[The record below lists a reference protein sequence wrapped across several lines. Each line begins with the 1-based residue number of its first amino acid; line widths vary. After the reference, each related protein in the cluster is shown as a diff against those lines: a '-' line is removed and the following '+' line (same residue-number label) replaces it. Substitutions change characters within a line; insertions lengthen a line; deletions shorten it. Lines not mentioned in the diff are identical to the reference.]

1 MKKIVTLIFLVQAI
15 SLTAQTLDDFGR
27 LSIHVSD
34 SYSRNIPYEAAE
46 VLSNRVRQI
55 ITNNGI
61 SDNGLDP
68 RFEISSRVDILSKD
82 IIAGSPTRISQKLEI
97 SFSVND
103 VIDKKSYGSTSIITT
118 GIGLNETKAY
128 ISAFNNVKSNNSKVT
143 EMINRAKEAIIIYYR
158 TTIDKTVQDA
168 YASVNLGNYDK
179 ALYELAKI
187 PDVCS
192 DAYAKAQEATF
203 DIYRKK
209 INAEGRDCLKKAQS
223 EWAKS
228 PNANGAIAATEF
240 LGQIDIIANCNDEV
254 KSLLEEMKEKVKDDD
269 RKAWE
274 FKMQQYADNKERE
287 QRDFEFNV
295 RKYEEAEAKEERRHQ
310 EDVAREQRDFE
321 FSVHQFDETMGFKR
335 AVVEASKETVLG
347 AVKILK

>member
-1 MKKIVTLIFLVQAI
+1 MKKFVALILLVQTI
-15 SLTAQTLDDFGR
+15 SLSAQTLDDFGR

-34 SYSRNIPYEAAE
+34 SYSNAIPHEAA
-46 VLSNRVRQI
+46 VMLNNRVRQI
-55 ITNNGI
+55 IIKNGI
-61 SDNGLDP
+61 ADNGLDP
-68 RFEISSRVDILSKD
+68 RFEISTKVDILSKD
-82 IIAGSPTRISQKLEI
+82 IIAGSSARISQKLEI

-103 VIDKKSYGSTSIITT
+103 VIDKKSYGSTSITAA
-118 GIGLNETKAY
+118 GVGLNETKAY
-128 ISAFNNVKSNNSKVT
+128 ISAFNNIKSDNHKVA
-143 EMINRAKEAIIIYYR
+143 EMINEAKEAIVIYYR
-158 TTIDKTVQDA
+158 TTIDKTIQDA

-240 LGQIDIIANCNDEV
+240 LGQINIIADCNDEV
-254 KSLLEEMKEKVKDDD
+254 NSLLEEMKEKVKDDD

-335 AVVEASKETVLG
+335 AVVDASKEAVLG